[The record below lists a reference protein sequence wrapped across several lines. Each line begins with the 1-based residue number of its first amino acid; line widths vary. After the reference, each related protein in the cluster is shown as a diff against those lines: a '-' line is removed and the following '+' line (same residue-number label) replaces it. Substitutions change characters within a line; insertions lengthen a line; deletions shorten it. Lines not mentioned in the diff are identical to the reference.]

1 VAIKVSR
8 RSAISPFFAMEM
20 NRLAE
25 ERAVTGADVLHLE
38 VGQPAAGAPRGVRD
52 AVARAVDKATL
63 GYTTALGLPE
73 LRARIAAHYADWY
86 AVDVDPSRVIVTAG
100 ASGGFVLASLTC
112 FDTGDR
118 VGVTEPGYPCYRNTL
133 AALGVTAVP
142 IPVGAE
148 TRYAPTPELIDA
160 AGPLDGLVI
169 ASPSNPTG
177 TVIPPA
183 QLTAIIDHCRTR
195 DITVIADEIYHGI
208 TYGAP
213 AVSAL
218 AMSDDIVVM
227 NSFSKYF
234 AMTGWRLGWL
244 VVPPALVPA
253 IEKFAQNL
261 YICAPHVSQVAGVA
275 AFVCHEE
282 LRANVVALAETRDV
296 MLNGLRAAGLTEF
309 APCDGAFYAYV
320 DVSALTDDSQKLCR
334 TWLDELGVAVTPGI
348 DFDPVRGHR
357 FVRFS
362 FAASRADVSEALA
375 RLVEWTKQR

>member
-1 VAIKVSR
+1 
-8 RSAISPFFAMEM
+8 MEM

-25 ERAVTGADVLHLE
+25 ERAATGEAVLHLE
-38 VGQPAAGAPRGVRD
+38 VGQPATGAPRGVRQ
-52 AVARAVDKATL
+52 AVARAVDNETL

-73 LRARIAAHYADWY
+73 LRARIAAHYAQWY
-86 AVDVDPSRVIVTAG
+86 AIDLDPSRVIVAAG
-100 ASGGFVLASLTC
+100 ASGGMVLAFLAC
-112 FDTGDR
+112 FDAGAR
-118 VGVTEPGYPCYRNTL
+118 VGVTEPGYPCYRNAL
-133 AALGVTAVP
+133 AALGVTAVG
-142 IPVGAE
+142 IPVGPE

-177 TVIPPA
+177 TVVPPA
-183 QLTAIIDHCRTR
+183 QLAAIVGHCTDRG
-195 DITVIADEIYHGI
+195 ITVIADEIYHGI

-213 AVSAL
+213 ATSAL
-218 AMSDDIVVM
+218 ASSHDVVVL

-244 VVPPALVPA
+244 VAPSDLVPA

-261 YICAPHVSQVAGVA
+261 YICAPHVSQVAGLA
-275 AFVCHEE
+275 AFDCHDE
-282 LRANVVALAETRDV
+282 LRANVVALADNRDV
-296 MLNGLRAAGLTEF
+296 LLNGLRAASLTDL

-334 TWLDELGVAVTPGI
+334 TWLDEIGVAVTPGI
-348 DFDPVRGHR
+348 DFDPVRGHH

-362 FAASRADVSEALA
+362 FAASKADVSEAVT
-375 RLVEWTKQR
+375 RLTAWIGSHQKAQS